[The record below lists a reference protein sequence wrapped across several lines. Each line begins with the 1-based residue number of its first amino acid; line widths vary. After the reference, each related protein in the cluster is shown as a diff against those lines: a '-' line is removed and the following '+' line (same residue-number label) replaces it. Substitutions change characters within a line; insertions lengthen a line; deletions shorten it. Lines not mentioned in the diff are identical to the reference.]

1 MRTGGR
7 GRRHHGGGLTPCQ
20 HTDRYLTGPGRLTAQ
35 VWTAQAGD
43 AGLKRTVKRY
53 ELRVA
58 PLAKAFGE
66 ADKPGL
72 GERHECRSVRRRAF
86 RNGLHAYK
94 IAIVPIKTASAN
106 STAGKKQLLTAI
118 RE

>member
-1 MRTGGR
+1 
-7 GRRHHGGGLTPCQ
+7 
-20 HTDRYLTGPGRLTAQ
+20 
-35 VWTAQAGD
+35 
-43 AGLKRTVKRY
+43 
-53 ELRVA
+53 LRVA

-66 ADKPGL
+66 ADKGL
-72 GERHECRSVRRRAF
+72 ASASDTNAAASAAGAF